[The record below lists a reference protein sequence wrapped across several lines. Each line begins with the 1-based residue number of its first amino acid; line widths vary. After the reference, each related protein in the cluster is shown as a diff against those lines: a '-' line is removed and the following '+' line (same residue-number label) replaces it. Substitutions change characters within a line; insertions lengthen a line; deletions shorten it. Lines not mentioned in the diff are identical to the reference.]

1 MGQQSCF
8 QSEDTPFFRRF
19 RIREK
24 TFDELVIR
32 FGNRAQNSAPAYSHI
47 SLSHTKGDKRISL
60 SIARGQNEGI
70 VSLHT
75 ISNGKTT
82 GEFAE
87 LSKFCQMYEAYSH
100 LL

>member
-1 MGQQSCF
+1 MKHNNF
-8 QSEDTPFFRRF
+8 VNFFPCI
-19 RIREK
+19 RIRQK
-24 TFDELVIR
+24 TYDELVIR
-32 FGNRAQNSAPAYSHI
+32 FGNRAQNSAPAYPHI

-87 LSKFCQMYEAYSH
+87 ISKFCQMYEAYSH